1 MIKNL
6 TLYRIGAEMP
16 ADAEALEADLE
27 RAHFVPC
34 APTEPISAGF
44 VPPRGHD
51 HGALVEVVDGE
62 WIIRLQTEQRLL
74 PPSVIADRV
83 EELAAQMEDQTGR
96 KPSKKVRKDLKEV
109 ATHELLPQAF
119 TRRRSMLCWI
129 DPVAKLLVVDAASG
143 ARADEFVSL
152 LIKTI
157 SVPMNLHLVQSAE
170 TPAACMAAW
179 LMDGEPP
186 AGFSIDRESELKSD
200 DETKS
205 VVRYQRHA
213 LDTNEV
219 REHLM
224 HGKRPTRLAMTWKDR
239 LSFLLTDDLQ
249 LRKINFLDLCF
260 EGRATPEKDEQFD
273 ADVALA
279 TGELRE
285 LIPALIEALGGEHE
299 LPILAAAEGKEVAYP
314 APHMPSDGDDP
325 LYDQAVA
332 VVREHKR
339 ASISLVQ
346 RYLKIGYN
354 RANRLL
360 EQMEKSGLVSA
371 MRSDGGRVLLGGM
384 AA

>member
-1 MIKNL
+1 MFKSLI
-6 TLYRIGAEMP
+6 LYRIGAEMP
-16 ADAEALEADLE
+16 ASADALEADLE
-27 RAHFVPC
+27 RAQFAPC
-34 APTEPISAGF
+34 APTEPLSAGF
-44 VPPRGHD
+44 VAPRGHA
-51 HGALVEVVDGE
+51 HGALVEVVDGQ

-83 EELAAQMEDQTGR
+83 EELCAHIEDQTGR
-96 KPSKKVRKDLKEV
+96 KPGKKALKDLKEQ

-129 DPVAKLLVVDAASG
+129 DPETKLLAVDAASG
-143 ARADEFVSL
+143 GRADEFASL

-157 SVPMNLHLVQSAE
+157 SVPMNLHLMQSAE
-170 TPAACMAAW
+170 TPSACMAAW

-186 AGFSIDRESELKSD
+186 ADFNIDRESELKSE
-200 DETKS
+200 DESKS

-213 LDTNEV
+213 LDIDEV
-219 REHLM
+219 RQHLQA
-224 HGKRPTRLAMTWKDR
+224 GKRPTRLAMTWRDR
-239 LSFLLTDDLQ
+239 VSFLLTDELQ

-260 EGRATPEKDEQFD
+260 EGRATPEKDDAFD

-299 LPILAAAEGKEVAYP
+299 LPILAAADGKDVSCP

-325 LYDQAVA
+325 LYEQAVA

-354 RANRLL
+354 RAARLL
-360 EQMEKSGLVSA
+360 EQMEKAGVVSP
-371 MRSDGGRVLLGGM
+371 MRSDGGRALLMPG
-384 AA
+384 A